1 MKDNSFGERLT
12 ASNNAK
18 QAMTTKFLQRP
29 APDDPA
35 IVERRAARVALS
47 EAREARRAEREA
59 SRVAEGARLAAER
72 RAHEAAV
79 AEQDKGAAAE
89 KAAHEATLEIQRKVA
104 RDARYAARKARSK
117 G

>member
-1 MKDNSFGERLT
+1 MKDKSFGERLS

-18 QAMTTKFLQRP
+18 QAMTTKFLRRP
-29 APDDPA
+29 GPDDPT

-47 EAREARRAEREA
+47 EAREVRRTEREA
-59 SRVAEGARLAAER
+59 GRLAEDARIAAEC

-104 RDARYAARKARSK
+104 RDARYAARKARSN